1 MWLGGLRDGKGK
13 MIWVNGTEYYG
24 DWDKGF
30 AHG

>member
-13 MIWVNGTEYYG
+13 MLWKDGTTYDG